1 MKRQKSLL
9 LRLLTIVTI
18 TILAPSILTFLV
30 FFRTVPE
37 RMETQAQANV
47 GFYIDQ
53 TNASVK
59 NSMELAREVAFSAL
73 GDPMLQKNMQ
83 RTEFYLSSM
92 GRGALEQMVGSVT
105 AYQSAWSR
113 NVLSVFIFFG
123 TTVSTPSIPPRE
135 PMRRNNAAWRTSVT
149 RVGNCPRP
157 KRCFRFPVRR
167 RIWCIFC
174 WIIKT
179 LTPWR
184 T

>member
-73 GDPMLQKNMQ
+73 GDPMLQKKHAENRILSEQYGTWRLGTDGRQ
-83 RTEFYLSSM
+83 RNSLSI
-92 GRGALEQMVGSVT
+92 RLE
-105 AYQSAWSR
+105 
-113 NVLSVFIFFG
+113 
-123 TTVSTPSIPPRE
+123 P
-135 PMRRNNAAWRTSVT
+135 
-149 RVGNCPRP
+149 
-157 KRCFRFPVRR
+157 
-167 RIWCIFC
+167 
-174 WIIKT
+174 
-179 LTPWR
+179 
-184 T
+184 

>member
-53 TNASVK
+53 TNSSVK

-73 GDPMLQKNMQ
+73 GEHAENRILSEQYGTWRLGTDGRQ
-83 RTEFYLSSM
+83 RNSLSI
-92 GRGALEQMVGSVT
+92 RLE
-105 AYQSAWSR
+105 
-113 NVLSVFIFFG
+113 
-123 TTVSTPSIPPRE
+123 P
-135 PMRRNNAAWRTSVT
+135 
-149 RVGNCPRP
+149 
-157 KRCFRFPVRR
+157 
-167 RIWCIFC
+167 
-174 WIIKT
+174 
-179 LTPWR
+179 
-184 T
+184 